1 MTELPIQNRG
11 CLVTD
16 DVPLP
21 RLMHEGHLN
30 YVARRAI
37 ALGLDPLKAIRFCT
51 INPADRLRLYD
62 TGALVPG
69 RRAELMLVEDLRE
82 LRPSLVMT
90 GGVPVWQEGVFSVR
104 LPFGS
109 GKDVWGAALRDSLR
123 LERFSPADFEITCE
137 VPPDFQGGRALVNL
151 IGQDGVSL
159 RTKRE
164 QREVPLNL
172 ISPGLA
178 KPDTSGLLCMTVW
191 NRYGE
196 HRHGTALVGGMEEF
210 SGALALT
217 YGHDSHNLSVYGSD
231 PDDMA
236 AAANALLETHGGIC
250 AVQGRKVLALVPLPL
265 AGLLSEKRPAELLK
279 ELDAFLEA
287 CNRMGFRRRD
297 PLSLLTLLPLAVSME
312 IRCTDKG
319 LLDVAN
325 RRFLPLV
332 EKIEEGTI

>member
-1 MTELPIQNRG
+1 L
-11 CLVTD
+11 
-16 DVPLP
+16 
-21 RLMHEGHLN
+21 H
-30 YVARRAI
+30 
-37 ALGLDPLKAIRFCT
+37 
-51 INPADRLRLYD
+51 
-62 TGALVPG
+62 
-69 RRAELMLVEDLRE
+69 
-82 LRPSLVMT
+82 
-90 GGVPVWQEGVFSVR
+90 
-104 LPFGS
+104 
-109 GKDVWGAALRDSLR
+109 
-123 LERFSPADFEITCE
+123 
-137 VPPDFQGGRALVNL
+137 
-151 IGQDGVSL
+151 
-159 RTKRE
+159 
-164 QREVPLNL
+164 L

-178 KPDTSGLLCMTVW
+178 KPDTSGLLRMTVW

-196 HRHGTALVGGMEEF
+196 HRHGTALVSGMEGF

-250 AVQGRKVLALVPLPL
+250 AAQGGKVLALVPLPL

-287 CNRMGFRRRD
+287 CRRIGFRHRD

-319 LLDVAN
+319 LLDTAN